1 MAISAENEVLGV
13 FSRISDPRIESKKT
27 HLVVDLIVITI
38 CAVMCGA
45 DDWVAVVDYAKQ
57 KEEWL
62 KTFLKMPYGIPSHD
76 TFGRFFSVLE
86 PQEFENCFV
95 RFAEILRRYMKGAVV
110 AFDGKTI
117 RGSFDVATGKKAIH
131 VVSAWCT
138 ASGISLGQ
146 LTVGSK
152 TNEITAVP
160 ELIKK
165 LTLEGC
171 IVTGDAMNAQ
181 KAIVAAIV
189 EKKGDY
195 VIALKGN
202 QGDLHEDVSDF
213 MNDVICDS
221 KSEYKTD
228 FFEEIDKDHGRI
240 ELRRCW
246 TCDDLS
252 WLGSCS
258 EWKGL
263 KSIAMVESTRTI
275 QDKETVEKRYYIS
288 SLPADA
294 EVTAK
299 AVRSHWQIE
308 NTLHWTLDV
317 TFKED
322 MSRVRVGHADE
333 NLSRVRKIALALL
346 KRHTTPK
353 PISIKRKRA
362 ICGWNNTFLEEV
374 LGGQGQ
380 SHNAL

>member
-1 MAISAENEVLGV
+1 MAISAENDVLGI
-13 FSRISDPRIESKKT
+13 FSRVPDPRIESKKT
-27 HLVVDLIVITI
+27 HLVVDLIMITI

-57 KEEWL
+57 KEDWL
-62 KTFLKMPYGIPSHD
+62 RSFLKLPHGIPSHD
-76 TFGRFFSVLE
+76 TFGRFFSALD
-86 PQEFENCFV
+86 PQEFENCFL
-95 RFAEILRRYMKGAVV
+95 RFAEILRQHTNGAVV

-117 RGSFDVATGKKAIH
+117 RGSFDEATGKKAIH

-138 ASGISLGQ
+138 SSGISLGQ
-146 LTVGSK
+146 LTVDSK
-152 TNEITAVP
+152 TNEITVVP

-165 LTLEGC
+165 LALEGC

-181 KAIVAAIV
+181 KAIVAAVI

-202 QGDLHEDVSDF
+202 QGDLHKDVSDF
-213 MNDVICDS
+213 MNDIVNDP
-221 KSEYKTD
+221 KSEYKKD
-228 FFEEIDKDHGRI
+228 FFEEADKDHGRL

-246 TCDDLS
+246 ACDDLS
-252 WLGSCS
+252 WLTSRS

-263 KSIAMVESTRTI
+263 KSIAMVESTRII
-275 QDKETVEKRYYIS
+275 QGKETVERRYYIS
-288 SLPADA
+288 SLPAEGEKIA
-294 EVTAK
+294 R

-308 NTLHWTLDV
+308 NSLHWTLDV
-317 TFKED
+317 IFKED
-322 MSRVRVGHADE
+322 MSRVRVGYADE

-346 KRHTTPK
+346 KRHATPK

-374 LGGQGQ
+374 LGSQGKA
-380 SHNAL
+380 HDAL

>member
-1 MAISAENEVLGV
+1 
-13 FSRISDPRIESKKT
+13 
-27 HLVVDLIVITI
+27 
-38 CAVMCGA
+38 
-45 DDWVAVVDYAKQ
+45 
-57 KEEWL
+57 
-62 KTFLKMPYGIPSHD
+62 
-76 TFGRFFSVLE
+76 
-86 PQEFENCFV
+86 
-95 RFAEILRRYMKGAVV
+95 
-110 AFDGKTI
+110 
-117 RGSFDVATGKKAIH
+117 
-131 VVSAWCT
+131 VSAWCT

-146 LTVGSK
+146 LTVDSK
-152 TNEITAVP
+152 TNEITVVP

-221 KSEYKTD
+221 RSEYKTD
-228 FFEEIDKDHGRI
+228 FFEETDKDHGRL

-252 WLGSCS
+252 WLASRS
-258 EWKGL
+258 EWIGL
-263 KSIAMVESTRTI
+263 NSIAMVESTRTI
-275 QDKETVEKRYYIS
+275 QDQETVEKRYYIS
-288 SLPADA
+288 SLPANA
-294 EVTAK
+294 EVIAK

-333 NLSRVRKIALALL
+333 N
-346 KRHTTPK
+346 PY
-353 PISIKRKRA
+353 
-362 ICGWNNTFLEEV
+362 
-374 LGGQGQ
+374 
-380 SHNAL
+380 NANYG